1 MNRCSS
7 CWKYGH
13 NKRTCPQ
20 ITERLQQRYDKAVED
35 KQQASI
41 DHRGAL
47 LAKRTGTH
55 PRTGAKVNR
64 RAGIVRRS
72 SYCKYVHG
80 PYDDNGVGHTR
91 RTCKQLK
98 KDLKAATKQNGIVR
112 KKGVAALK
120 REGIGVG
127 AIINYNSYGYYP
139 DGNGDQVYEARNY
152 PYMVVSIKWDNIT
165 DQHRNPQPLMVRRL
179 DKVCN
184 AGPHH
189 HATSFPLPHLYEEDE
204 KTGIKISSGRQVGSW
219 DPDGDPDGYD
229 ARSLVSR
236 APAHGWDKIP
246 AGDYKGSSLV
256 TDRHFD
262 DKKR

>member
-41 DHRGAL
+41 DHWGAL
-47 LAKRTGTH
+47 LAKRTGTD

-64 RAGIVRRS
+64 RAGIVRRC

-112 KKGVAALK
+112 KKVVAALK

-165 DQHRNPQPLMVRRL
+165 DQHRNPQPLMMRRL

-236 APAHGWDKIP
+236 APANGWDKIP
-246 AGDYKGSSLV
+246 ADYYKGSSLI
-256 TDRHFD
+256 TERHFQ

>member
-41 DHRGAL
+41 DHWGAL
-47 LAKRTGTH
+47 LAKRTGTD

-64 RAGIVRRS
+64 RAGIVRRC

-112 KKGVAALK
+112 KKVVAALK

-165 DQHRNPQPLMVRRL
+165 DQHRNPQPLMMRRL

-184 AGPHH
+184 AGRQ
-189 HATSFPLPHLYEEDE
+189 HASSPFPLPHLYEEDE

-236 APAHGWDKIP
+236 APANGWDKIP
-246 AGDYKGSSLV
+246 AGYYKGSSLV

>member
-41 DHRGAL
+41 EQWGAL
-47 LAKRTGTH
+47 LAKRTGTD

-64 RAGIVRRS
+64 RAGIVRRC

-112 KKGVAALK
+112 KKVVAALK

-165 DQHRNPQPLMVRRL
+165 DQHRNPQPLMMRRL

-184 AGPHH
+184 AGRQ
-189 HATSFPLPHLYEEDE
+189 HASSPFPLPHLYEEDE

-236 APAHGWDKIP
+236 APANGWDKIP
-246 AGDYKGSSLV
+246 AGYYKGSSLV

>member
-41 DHRGAL
+41 AHWGAL
-47 LAKRTGTH
+47 LAKRTGTD

-64 RAGIVRRS
+64 RAGIVRRC

-112 KKGVAALK
+112 KKVVAALK

-184 AGPHH
+184 AGRQ
-189 HATSFPLPHLYEEDE
+189 HASSPFPLPHLYEEDE

-219 DPDGDPDGYD
+219 DPDGEPDGYD

-236 APAHGWDKIP
+236 APANGWDKIP
-246 AGDYKGSSLV
+246 AGYYKGSSLI
-256 TDRHFD
+256 TERHFQ

>member
-41 DHRGAL
+41 DHWGAL
-47 LAKRTGTH
+47 LAKRTGTD

-64 RAGIVRRS
+64 RAGIVRRC

-112 KKGVAALK
+112 KKVVAALK

-165 DQHRNPQPLMVRRL
+165 DQHRNPQPLMMRRL

-184 AGPHH
+184 AGRQ
-189 HATSFPLPHLYEEDE
+189 HASSPFPLPHLYEEDE

-229 ARSLVSR
+229 ARSLVAR
-236 APAHGWDKIP
+236 APANVWDKIP
-246 AGDYKGSSLV
+246 AGYYKGSSLV

>member
-41 DHRGAL
+41 DHWGAL
-47 LAKRTGTH
+47 LAKRTGTD

-64 RAGIVRRS
+64 RAGIVRRC

-112 KKGVAALK
+112 KKVVAALK

-165 DQHRNPQPLMVRRL
+165 DQHRNPQPLMMRRL

-184 AGPHH
+184 AGRQ
-189 HATSFPLPHLYEEDE
+189 HASSPFPLPHLYEEDE
-204 KTGIKISSGRQVGSW
+204 KTGIKISSGRHVGSW
-219 DPDGDPDGYD
+219 DPHGDPDGYD

-236 APAHGWDKIP
+236 APANGWDKIP
-246 AGDYKGSSLV
+246 ADYYKGSSLI
-256 TDRHFD
+256 TERLFQ

>member
-41 DHRGAL
+41 DHWGAL
-47 LAKRTGTH
+47 LAKRTGTD

-64 RAGIVRRS
+64 RAGIVRRC

-112 KKGVAALK
+112 KKVVAALK

-165 DQHRNPQPLMVRRL
+165 DQHRNPQPLMMRRL

-184 AGPHH
+184 AGRQ
-189 HATSFPLPHLYEEDE
+189 HASSPFPLPHLYEEDE

-219 DPDGDPDGYD
+219 DPHGDPDGYD

-236 APAHGWDKIP
+236 APANGWDKIP
-246 AGDYKGSSLV
+246 ADYYKGSSLI
-256 TDRHFD
+256 TERHFQ

>member
-41 DHRGAL
+41 DHWGAL
-47 LAKRTGTH
+47 LAKRTGTD

-64 RAGIVRRS
+64 RAGIVRRC

-112 KKGVAALK
+112 KKVVAALK

-139 DGNGDQVYEARNY
+139 DGNGTQVYEARNY
-152 PYMVVSIKWDNIT
+152 PYMVISINWDNIT

-184 AGPHH
+184 AGRQ

-236 APAHGWDKIP
+236 APANGWDKIP
-246 AGDYKGSSLV
+246 AGYYKGSSLV

>member
-41 DHRGAL
+41 DHWGAL
-47 LAKRTGTH
+47 LAKRTGTD

-64 RAGIVRRS
+64 RAGIVRRC

-112 KKGVAALK
+112 KKVVAALK

-165 DQHRNPQPLMVRRL
+165 DQHRNPQPLMMRRL

-184 AGPHH
+184 AGRQ
-189 HATSFPLPHLYEEDE
+189 HASSPFPLPHLYEEDE

-236 APAHGWDKIP
+236 APANGWDKIP
-246 AGDYKGSSLV
+246 AGYYKGSSLI
-256 TDRHFD
+256 TERHFQ